1 MCWDPSEPPVE
12 LLDEASD
19 MFMTFGLVTS
29 PHPNLGPDKDFV
41 QSAPAV
47 LSINEV
53 LEAFQTNMYL
63 QLDDAGRAF
72 RYRDKILNK
81 VKKVF
86 LAGTGHCHFVNPL
99 TIRAMALLYPESDIS
114 RAIELGRETFEVN
127 PDTGGG

>member
-1 MCWDPSEPPVE
+1 MVLWMNWVGSAGTCRTTSIE

-63 QLDDAGRAF
+63 YQ
-72 RYRDKILNK
+72 DKILNK

-86 LAGTGHCHFVNPL
+86 LAATGHCHFVNPV